1 MPDGGMRATLR
12 RESTAKEVS
21 MTSRPTETFRQE
33 HAQLL
38 EHIEHIRFAARE
50 APRLSPVELESVVGR
65 VVEFLRGT
73 LLPHAA
79 AEEQVL
85 YPEWARLVGY
95 PDAAVPMIHD
105 HRAIAARVE
114 QLAATSL
121 EDIDSLQER
130 LYGLHALIVVHFR
143 KEEEIQLPFFDEQPP
158 EVVEQLLE
166 RMEAHAG
173 GAHTHA

>member
-1 MPDGGMRATLR
+1 MPDGQPVTMLCAYP
-12 RESTAKEVS
+12 AVKEVS
-21 MTSRPTETFRQE
+21 MTSRPTEPFRVE

-38 EHIEHIRFAARE
+38 EHIDHIRFAARE
-50 APRLSPVELESVVGR
+50 APRLSPVELETVVGR
-65 VVEFLRGT
+65 VLEFLRGT
-73 LLPHAA
+73 LLPHAE
-79 AEEQVL
+79 AEEKVL

-105 HRAIAARVE
+105 HQAIVARVE

-121 EDIDSLQER
+121 DDIDALQER

-166 RMEAHAG
+166 RMEEHAG